1 MRQVKAKSAPAPE
14 TEKATARI
22 ASRAER
28 DWSSVFYRV
37 ALSISRELDLQKLLW
52 LIMDEVRQALE
63 ADRCTVFLWDEETD
77 ELWALAAHGAEEI
90 RFPASLGIAGHVL
103 RTGEVLNIPD
113 AYSDPR
119 FNPAIDRETGYRTR
133 SILTA
138 PLRNHLGE
146 TIGVFQV
153 LNKESGPFTREDE
166 LLLDAISGIASTQI
180 ENARL
185 YAELKNSFESFVE
198 TLASIIDARDPE
210 TAGHSKRLALYCEEM
225 ARLLE
230 LTPEDAEKLRIAALL
245 HDYGKIAVREAILY
259 KADVLTED
267 EQEAMRNHPV
277 FTRRILEEI
286 RFPKALR
293 DVPQIAAAHH
303 ERLDGSGYPDGL
315 KGNEIPPLARI
326 LAVVDVFDA
335 MTSRRSYRGR
345 MDLRDVMEEL
355 QRGKGR
361 LYEPRYV
368 EALQRLSVA
377 RFLEILNDGDTE
389 LISEKDR
396 AVLSGLDLR
405 TLVNLLKTSVPT
417 PEVKLFERYYLPDEI
432 QECENGQ
439 T

>member
-1 MRQVKAKSAPAPE
+1 MKSPKTHPAAVAE
-14 TEKATARI
+14 DTREKARA

-37 ALSISRELDLQKLLW
+37 ALSISRELDLERLLW

-63 ADRCTVFLWDEETD
+63 ADRCTVFLWDEDTD

-113 AYSDPR
+113 AYNDPR

-138 PLRNHLGE
+138 PLRNHVGE

-166 LLLDAISGIASTQI
+166 LLLDAISGIAATQI

-185 YAELKNSFESFVE
+185 YAELKDSFESFVE

-210 TAGHSKRLALYCEEM
+210 TAGHSKRLALYCEEL
-225 ARLLE
+225 ARLLD
-230 LTPEDAEKLRIAALL
+230 LSAQDTEKLRIAALL

-259 KADVLTED
+259 KADALTED
-267 EQEAMRNHPV
+267 EQESMRNHPV

-286 RFPKALR
+286 HFPKTLR

-315 KGNEIPPLARI
+315 TGEEIPPLARL

-355 QRGKGR
+355 RRGQGR
-361 LYEPRYV
+361 LYDATYV
-368 EALQRLSVA
+368 EALEQLSVA
-377 RFLEILNDGDTE
+377 RFLEILNDGE
-389 LISEKDR
+389 LSFMSSADR
-396 AVLSGLDLR
+396 EVLSGLDLR
-405 TLVNLLKTSVPT
+405 TLVNLLNTNVPT
-417 PEVKLFERYYLPDEI
+417 PEVRLFERYYLPDET
-432 QECENGQ
+432 QGCENGQ

>member
-1 MRQVKAKSAPAPE
+1 MRQVKAKPAPAPE
-14 TEKATARI
+14 TGKTTARI

-210 TAGHSKRLALYCEEM
+210 TAGH
-225 ARLLE
+225 
-230 LTPEDAEKLRIAALL
+230 
-245 HDYGKIAVREAILY
+245 
-259 KADVLTED
+259 
-267 EQEAMRNHPV
+267 
-277 FTRRILEEI
+277 
-286 RFPKALR
+286 
-293 DVPQIAAAHH
+293 
-303 ERLDGSGYPDGL
+303 
-315 KGNEIPPLARI
+315 
-326 LAVVDVFDA
+326 
-335 MTSRRSYRGR
+335 
-345 MDLRDVMEEL
+345 
-355 QRGKGR
+355 
-361 LYEPRYV
+361 
-368 EALQRLSVA
+368 
-377 RFLEILNDGDTE
+377 
-389 LISEKDR
+389 
-396 AVLSGLDLR
+396 
-405 TLVNLLKTSVPT
+405 
-417 PEVKLFERYYLPDEI
+417 
-432 QECENGQ
+432 
-439 T
+439 

>member
-1 MRQVKAKSAPAPE
+1 
-14 TEKATARI
+14 
-22 ASRAER
+22 
-28 DWSSVFYRV
+28 
-37 ALSISRELDLQKLLW
+37 
-52 LIMDEVRQALE
+52 
-63 ADRCTVFLWDEETD
+63 
-77 ELWALAAHGAEEI
+77 
-90 RFPASLGIAGHVL
+90 LGIAGHVL
-103 RTGEVLNIPD
+103 CTGEVLNIPD

-230 LTPEDAEKLRIAALL
+230 LTPEEAEKLRIAALL